1 MHITKEKLIVDEN
14 SFFHFQEFRQRR
26 FTSPFHIHDEFE
38 LILISRSQGK
48 LYVGNEVT
56 NFSDGDVFLFAPG
69 IPHCFYNTK
78 EYENLGELA
87 HAVVVQ
93 FKPDFLGKDF
103 FNKTESFK
111 LRELITLSKSGI
123 LFTNPSHKIIKR
135 IENLGNTNSLQK
147 LGYLLFI
154 LSELANTRD
163 YKLLTSGQIIHNIS
177 ESTNINAI
185 IQYVAENFQKEISLE
200 KAAEIANMQ
209 KAAFCRYFKR
219 RTKKK
224 FMEFVNETR
233 IAHAQKLLIET
244 DKNVLEVAY
253 ECGYESSSYFY
264 RIFKKY
270 HKVSPVNYRTQI
282 QNRDNLLKA

>member
-1 MHITKEKLIVDEN
+1 MHATYEKLVVDEN
-14 SFFHFQEFRQRR
+14 SLFHFQEFKQER

-38 LILISRSQGK
+38 LILVNKSHGK
-48 LYVGNEVT
+48 LYVGNQVT
-56 NFSDGDVFLFAPG
+56 NFSDGDVFLFAPD
-69 IPHCFYNTK
+69 IPHCFHNTK
-78 EYENLGELA
+78 GFELEGELA

-93 FKPDFLGKDF
+93 FKSDFLGEDF
-103 FNKTESFK
+103 FNKTEAYK
-111 LRELITLSKSGI
+111 LKELTGLAKSGI
-123 LFTNPSHKIIKR
+123 LFTNPSKR
-135 IENLGNTNSLQK
+135 IIQRIKELGKTNNLQK

-154 LSELANTRD
+154 LSELANTKN

-177 ESTNINAI
+177 ESQNINEVI
-185 IQYVAENFQKEISLE
+185 KYVAENFQREISLA

-244 DKNVLEVAY
+244 DKNILEVAY

-270 HKVSPVNYRTQI
+270 HNVSPVNYRKQI
-282 QNRDNLLKA
+282 RNRYE